1 MRCALPSPVR
11 SVPAELIVPCTD
23 CGMVLLSRDLA
34 AAKMQALATDAALI
48 RDELGVA

>member
-1 MRCALPSPVR
+1 MRYVLPSPVR

-23 CGMVLLSRDLA
+23 CGMVLVSRDLA
-34 AAKMQALATDAALI
+34 APKMQTLATDAALV